1 MQVESIVIEFSDLR
15 TSRSGHAAGAKG
27 PALDCIIW
35 SVVAS
40 MHCLITGAGT
50 LLPSMLVLTCH
61 NPGLRDGNSAA
72 SAGIAQNR
80 TRIEVA
86 PINRT
91 KSPVS
96 AKPIAQR
103 VLSPRQ
109 AARRL

>member
-40 MHCLITGAGT
+40 IHCLITGAGT

-61 NPGLRDGNSAA
+61 SPGLRDGNSAG
-72 SAGIAQNR
+72 SAGLAQNR

-86 PINRT
+86 PIDRT

-96 AKPIAQR
+96 GHIAA
-103 VLSPRQ
+103 SG
-109 AARRL
+109 RRRKGSRRIN